1 MTGLSSYHRKYLRG
15 LAHGLK
21 PIVFVGQKGLTS
33 SLAAALDEALT
44 AHELVKAKFVDE
56 KDRAFKARTIDFLE
70 QATVSDLV
78 GSIGHIA
85 IFYRPHPDP
94 EKRKIFLPGSQSSL

>member
-1 MTGLSSYHRKYLRG
+1 MTAMSSYQRKYLRG

-21 PIVFVGQKGLTS
+21 PIVFVGQKGMTS
-33 SLAAALDEALT
+33 SLATALDQALA

-56 KDRAFKARTIDFLE
+56 KDKTYKAQTIDFLE
-70 QATVSDLV
+70 KATASDMV

-94 EKRKIFLPGSQSSL
+94 EKRKIVLPGQ